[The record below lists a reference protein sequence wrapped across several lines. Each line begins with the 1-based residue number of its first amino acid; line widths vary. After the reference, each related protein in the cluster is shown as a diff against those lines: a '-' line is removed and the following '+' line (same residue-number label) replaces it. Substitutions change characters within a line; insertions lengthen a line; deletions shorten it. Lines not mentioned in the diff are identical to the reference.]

1 MRIDPATLSPGRR
14 YFMMISCIIP
24 RPIAWVATLNE
35 DGSPNLAPFS
45 FFNAFSATPPILGI
59 GFAPHEDKG
68 EKDTLRNLRRTGE
81 LTVSLATVPMAER
94 VVETSSDLP
103 YGSDE
108 FSAAGVTPAASDMVA
123 PPRVA
128 DSPVAFECSVFE
140 LKPLGD
146 AGSVLLLAEVKL
158 MHIQDTLFNYYGVV
172 DPYKFDALARLGGI
186 SYSGLGE
193 RFDLRSGG
201 G

>member
-1 MRIDPATLSPGRR
+1 MRIDPASLSPGRR
-14 YFMMISCIIP
+14 YFLMISCIIP
-24 RPIAWVATLNE
+24 RPIAWVSTLNE
-35 DGSPNLAPFS
+35 DGSHNLAPFS

-68 EKDTLRNLRRTGE
+68 EKDTLRNLRRSGE
-81 LTVSLATVPMAER
+81 LTVSMATVPMAER
-94 VVETSSDLP
+94 LVETSADLP
-103 YGSDE
+103 YGTDE
-108 FSAAGVTPAASDMVA
+108 AAAAGVELQASELVG

-128 DSPVAFECSVFE
+128 DSPVSFECTVWE
-140 LKPLGD
+140 LKALGD

-158 MHIQDTLFNYYGVV
+158 LHIQDTLFNYYGVV

-186 SYSGLGE
+186 SYGGLGE